1 MKKVTCK
8 YADGLKEDLQNPV
21 EAAAYLNAALEDGS
35 QEAFLIALRDVAEAK
50 GISKIAKQAKLN
62 RESLY
67 SSLSVNGNPKLASL
81 TSVLHSIGL
90 KLAVEIESATRKQ
103 PAKTLQRTA

>member
-1 MKKVTCK
+1 
-8 YADGLKEDLQNPV
+8 
-21 EAAAYLNAALEDGS
+21 
-35 QEAFLIALRDVAEAK
+35 
-50 GISKIAKQAKLN
+50 AKQTKLN

-90 KLAVEIESATRKQ
+90 KLAVEIESATKKQ